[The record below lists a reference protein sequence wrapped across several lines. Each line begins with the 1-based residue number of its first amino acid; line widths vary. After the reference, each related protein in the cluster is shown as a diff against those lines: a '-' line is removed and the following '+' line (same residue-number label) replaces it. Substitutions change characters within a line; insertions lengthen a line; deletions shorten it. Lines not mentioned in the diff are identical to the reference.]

1 MRYTLLIVMMVF
13 GTQVILAQNKYAIS
27 GTVRDKKTGE
37 VMIGAAIVL
46 KEKPDIL
53 ATTNAYGFYSLSV
66 DEGTYTFTFH
76 YTGYD
81 EMDTLIALHQNVRLD
96 MEISEK
102 VVSLRAFEVSSI
114 AANKNITSTDMSME
128 RINVKEIS
136 TIPVFLGERD
146 ILKT

>member
-76 YTGYD
+76 YTD
-81 EMDTLIALHQNVRLD
+81 RKSTRLNSSHAN
-96 MEISEK
+96 ISY
-102 VVSLRAFEVSSI
+102 A
-114 AANKNITSTDMSME
+114 
-128 RINVKEIS
+128 
-136 TIPVFLGERD
+136 VFC
-146 ILKT
+146 LK